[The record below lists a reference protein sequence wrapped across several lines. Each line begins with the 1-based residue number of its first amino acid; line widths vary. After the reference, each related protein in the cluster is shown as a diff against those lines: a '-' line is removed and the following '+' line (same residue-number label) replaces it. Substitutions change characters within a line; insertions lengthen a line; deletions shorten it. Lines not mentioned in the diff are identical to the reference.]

1 MGGGDRWDTVRPRRV
16 GPIACPAPTPAHGP
30 CPLMRAARRLP
41 RSRIATSWLLVLAIV
56 FGAFA
61 PGWHALART
70 AGGFD
75 PGNELCSA
83 YGIALKAPADPAP
96 ASGASSGPAHCTACP
111 ASLLVGLVPT
121 AAVAPVPVL
130 LVVAA
135 VPAGIEAA
143 PASAPS
149 RWAAPRGPPAL
160 A

>member
-1 MGGGDRWDTVRPRRV
+1 M
-16 GPIACPAPTPAHGP
+16 
-30 CPLMRAARRLP
+30 LAARRLP
-41 RSRIATSWLLVLAIV
+41 RSRVATSWLLVLAIV

-70 AGGFD
+70 TVGFD
-75 PGNELCSA
+75 PSGELCSA

-96 ASGASSGPAHCTACP
+96 ASDASSGPTHCTACP
-111 ASLLVGLVPT
+111 ASLLVGLLPS
-121 AAVAPVPVL
+121 AAVAPVPAL

-135 VPAGIEAA
+135 VSARIAEP

-149 RWAAPRGPPAL
+149 RWAAPRGPPAR